1 MSNPVTWAR
10 MRTFLTVADLGSIRA
25 AAAHLHVTEPAVS
38 SAVTHIERHLGADLF
53 TREGRGIRLSPA
65 GETYAGYCRTMLG
78 MAEEAEAAVHAAGTA
93 RVRIGAVATA
103 AETTLPQLLSTFR
116 AQHPDVELSLSVLPR
131 DDLFVELAHHE
142 TDLAIAGRPPRGSGL
157 VSVAERPNRLIVVA
171 GAGYDVPPRA
181 ATWLLRGA
189 GSGTRETCLA
199 LLEQHG
205 WQPPVLTLGTHGAV
219 VAAAKEGLG
228 LTVVHADAVSTA
240 LDDGTLRRVSVAGTP
255 LDRPWHVVTN
265 ATPPPAARLFLDH
278 LCAPDRP
285 AHVRFH
291 PRIRPR
297 G

>member
-1 MSNPVTWAR
+1 MGNPVTWAR
-10 MRTFLTVADLGSIRA
+10 MRTFLAVVDLGSVRA

-38 SAVTHIERHLGADLF
+38 SAVTQIERHLGAELF
-53 TREGRGIRLSPA
+53 IRAGRGIRLSPA
-65 GETYAGYCRTMLG
+65 GATYAGYCRTMLG
-78 MAEEAEAAVHAAGTA
+78 LADEAESAVRAAGTA

-103 AETTLPQLLSTFR
+103 AETVLPRLLATFR
-116 AQHPDVELSLSVLPR
+116 AQHPEVELRLSVLPR
-131 DDLFVELAHHE
+131 DELFVELAHHE

-157 VSVAERPNRLIVVA
+157 ISVAERPNRLIVVA
-171 GAGYDVPPRA
+171 GASYDVPPPT

-240 LDDGTLRRVSVAGTP
+240 LGERTLRKVPVSGTP

-265 ATPPPAARLFLDH
+265 ATPSPAAGLFLEHACDSGQ
-278 LCAPDRP
+278 PGE
-285 AHVRFH
+285 VRFH